1 MRNREREI
9 NEKKANFKCHY
20 NQQAWYLFNLFFFT
34 KKKKKMRNI
43 NSLVKT
49 TSLFIYHGI

>member
-1 MRNREREI
+1 MRKREREREI

-34 KKKKKMRNI
+34 KKEEDEEYKF
-43 NSLVKT
+43 
-49 TSLFIYHGI
+49 TSKNY